1 MLQRSVQNRER
12 VYMIK
17 QQTRYLMRYQS
28 ITSAVKD
35 VLDHPLQVLFVAKYK
50 GKQEIAIREIS
61 IIYLKFDDKY
71 IDNTIL
77 QRNKKFNKIMILL
90 LIQSLFY
97 EQLLSLYIYLI
108 SVFDYRSTTKLC
120 VLYLFLKFNIF
131 ASFCNISL
139 LHYIQ
144 VYHLPAG

>member
-1 MLQRSVQNRER
+1 
-12 VYMIK
+12 
-17 QQTRYLMRYQS
+17 MRYQS

-77 QRNKKFNKIMILL
+77 
-90 LIQSLFY
+90 
-97 EQLLSLYIYLI
+97 
-108 SVFDYRSTTKLC
+108 
-120 VLYLFLKFNIF
+120 
-131 ASFCNISL
+131 
-139 LHYIQ
+139 
-144 VYHLPAG
+144 